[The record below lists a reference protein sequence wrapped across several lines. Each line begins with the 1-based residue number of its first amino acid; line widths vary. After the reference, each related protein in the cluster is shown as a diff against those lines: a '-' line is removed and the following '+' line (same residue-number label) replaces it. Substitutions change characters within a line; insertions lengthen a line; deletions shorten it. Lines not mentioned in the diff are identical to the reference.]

1 MVAIELFAYKQQKHK
16 GNKKEKKV
24 EKKGEEAESFE
35 GRICRMVE
43 ESGGTKCAKLV
54 PKDLQFESDED
65 DDAVLT
71 YPTCS
76 AGCALCTHA

>member
-1 MVAIELFAYKQQKHK
+1 MVAFELFAYKLQKHK
-16 GNKKEKKV
+16 GKKKEKKV

-35 GRICRMVE
+35 GRISRMIE
-43 ESGGTKCAKLV
+43 ESGDTKCAQFV
-54 PKDLQFESDED
+54 PKDLD